1 MAVFELDIDG
11 HRLSDDRQG
20 FDLDL
25 AYDWI
30 ARQAYWATGIPRPV
44 FDKAIA
50 GSLVFAA
57 YAPDGAMA
65 AMARVITDRA
75 TFGLLC
81 DVFVDP
87 DRRGQRLGKAMMT
100 YFHLHPDLQGFRR
113 RLLATA
119 DAHGL
124 YAQFG
129 FKPLGRI
136 ERWMEIHDP
145 EVYRA

>member
-1 MAVFELDIDG
+1 MFELEIDG
-11 HRLSDDRQG
+11 HRFSDDPAL

-30 ARQAYWATGIPRPV
+30 ARQGYWAVGIPRPV
-44 FDKAIA
+44 FDRAVA
-50 GSLVFAA
+50 NSLTYAA

-65 AMARVITDRA
+65 AMARVVTDRA

-87 DRRGQRLGKAMMT
+87 ARRGARLGKGVMA
-100 YFHLHPDLQGFRR
+100 YFHAHPDLQGFRR

-124 YAQFG
+124 YAQYG
-129 FKPLGRI
+129 FRPLGRI
-136 ERWMEIHDP
+136 ERWMEIHDAD
-145 EVYRA
+145 VYQPS

>member
-1 MAVFELDIDG
+1 MFDLEIDG
-11 HRLSDDRQG
+11 HCFSDDPAR
-20 FDLDL
+20 FDPDL

-30 ARQAYWATGIPRPV
+30 ARQAYWATGIPRAV
-44 FDKAIA
+44 FDKALA
-50 GSLVFAA
+50 NSLTFAA

-65 AMARVITDRA
+65 AMARVVTDRA

-87 DRRGQRLGKAMMT
+87 ARRGGRLGKGVMT
-100 YFHLHPDLQGFRR
+100 YFHAHPDLQGFRR
-113 RLLATA
+113 RMLATA

-145 EVYRA
+145 EVYRPS